1 VECSHDHHVR
11 DPSDNSLRKPSL
23 VCLACGIIGTTC
35 DVCDRFYAVG
45 PFSYIPEEWCRN
57 CDCCP
62 SCCTTP
68 DSSLTPA
75 DIARAIDLSVRRV
88 TDDHIRE
95 TIRAA
100 PTRDEAIT
108 AARKLLSLGGMSSL
122 GFSLSGFRD
131 RVNKGRGLT
140 VQFGHRSGV
149 VTWAQVADYV
159 LAGDA
164 AMPTVAAQQLSL
176 FG

>member
-1 VECSHDHHVR
+1 LACTHDHHVR
-11 DPSDNSLRKPSL
+11 DPSDDSLRKPSL
-23 VCLACGIIGTTC
+23 VCLACGVIGTTC

-45 PFSYIPEEWCRN
+45 PLSYIPEEWCRN

-62 SCCTTP
+62 SCCATP
-68 DSSLTPA
+68 DSGLTPA
-75 DIARAIDLSVRRV
+75 DVARAIDLSVRRI
-88 TDDHIRE
+88 TDDYIRE
-95 TIRAA
+95 RIRSA
-100 PTRDEAIT
+100 PTRDDAIT
-108 AARKLLSLGGMSSL
+108 AARKELSLGGMCSL

-164 AMPTVAAQQLSL
+164 AVSTIAAQQLSL